1 MDRALSAKQEALVDA
16 LDSLV
21 QASDAFACKP
31 DDVRGLWRWS
41 HGHVARVEHLCSLL
55 LCPRGVWCSQHGT
68 AASAAGS
75 SDADALEL
83 EWLEPS
89 TPIGPLDN
97 AGDNDGAGA
106 NVIALK

>member
-1 MDRALSAKQEALVDA
+1 MHSIVWYRRLTHLLANRMTYVD
-16 LDSLV
+16 
-21 QASDAFACKP
+21 C
-31 DDVRGLWRWS
+31 RWS
-41 HGHVARVEHLCSLL
+41 HDHVARVEQLCSLL

-97 AGDNDGAGA
+97 AGDNDEAGA